1 MTDYGTVNYY
11 SEMFSDILAD
21 CATGREEEDMAT
33 IKNIMSGFEQAIMSW
48 MNYHEDARDKYQ
60 ELHRRFMTGDLDW

>member
-11 SEMFSDILAD
+11 SEMFSDILVD

-33 IKNIMSGFEQAIMSW
+33 IKNIMDGFEHAIMSL
-48 MNYHEDARDKYQ
+48 MEYHEASRDQYQ
-60 ELHRRFMTGDLDW
+60 ELHRRFITGDLD